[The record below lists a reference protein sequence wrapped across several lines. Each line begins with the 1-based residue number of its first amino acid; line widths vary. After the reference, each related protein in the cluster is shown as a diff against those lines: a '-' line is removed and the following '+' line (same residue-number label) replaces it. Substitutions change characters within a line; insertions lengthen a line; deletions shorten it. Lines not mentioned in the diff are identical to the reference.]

1 MRRLTFLAAAALLGL
16 TACGDDSTSS
26 ATTTAVDAG
35 SDTTTAAVD
44 ETVSDDTVVASD
56 DTVIASDDTVIASDD
71 TGGGEGA
78 DTEFCAINQEL
89 NDTDIPLEGT
99 PADLE
104 AYFTGFFPEALGRLE
119 GAVPPELAADVD
131 TLIAGVS
138 QIGALLEANEWNAEA
153 AFADPAFTELAT
165 NPEFEAAGN
174 RVDEF
179 CGL

>member
-56 DTVIASDDTVIASDD
+56 DTVIASDDT
-71 TGGGEGA
+71 GGSEGA

-153 AFADPAFTELAT
+153 AFADPAFTELAA